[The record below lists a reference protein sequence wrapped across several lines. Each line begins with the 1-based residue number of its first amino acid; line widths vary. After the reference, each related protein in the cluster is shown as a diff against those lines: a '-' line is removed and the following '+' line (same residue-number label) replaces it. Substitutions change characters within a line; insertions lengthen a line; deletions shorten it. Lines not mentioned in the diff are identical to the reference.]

1 MDKTQLT
8 IVDADV
14 QFTEQLCR
22 FFKIYPDIEIL
33 AVEHNGQ
40 DALQKIKSLHPDA
53 VLFDLVLP
61 GLDGISLLRSINDL
75 PDPPTTICCTRF
87 YSDVALEATRVYGA
101 SYLLFKPIELHTL
114 HPVIVSCTKMH
125 REMKRLIS
133 AVALD
138 SADQTHVE
146 AHIHNYLVSL
156 GIPSKLIG
164 CRYLTE
170 GVRLARQDS
179 ALLRNLSRG
188 LYLEISRSMNTTPS
202 RIERSMRNAIST
214 AYHGGGLDH
223 KLPHCPSN
231 KEFLTYVLNNIEL

>member
-1 MDKTQLT
+1 MEKIRLAIADS
-8 IVDADV
+8 DA

-22 FFKIYPDIEIL
+22 FFKIYSDIEIT

-40 DALQKIKSLHPDA
+40 DALQKIKRLRPDA
-53 VLFDLVLP
+53 VMFDLILP
-61 GLDGISLLRSINDL
+61 GLDGISLLRAINDL
-75 PDPPTTICCTRF
+75 PDPPATICCTRF
-87 YSDVALEATRVYGA
+87 YSDVTLEATRVYGA

-125 REMKRLIS
+125 RDMKRLSSSIS
-133 AVALD
+133 LD
-138 SADQTHVE
+138 NADRTHVD

-170 GVRLARQDS
+170 GVRLARQDGT
-179 ALLRNLSRG
+179 LLRNLSRG
-188 LYLEISRSMNTTPS
+188 LYLEISRNMNTTPS
-202 RIERSMRNAIST
+202 RIERSMRNAINV
-214 AYHGGGLDH
+214 AYHSGGLDR

-231 KEFLTYVLNNIEL
+231 KEFLNYVLSNIEL